1 MRLHYPA
8 LLRVN
13 IRRGRMYPRRTAHP
27 IIRSHTNSKKYN
39 IKENLK

>member
-13 IRRGRMYPRRTAHP
+13 IRRGRMCPPPDRTPDYP
-27 IIRSHTNSKKYN
+27 
-39 IKENLK
+39 

>member
-13 IRRGRMYPRRTAHP
+13 MCRPELHILTSETTQIP
-27 IIRSHTNSKKYN
+27 K
-39 IKENLK
+39 

>member
-13 IRRGRMYPRRTAHP
+13 IRRGRMCPPPNR
-27 IIRSHTNSKKYN
+27 

>member
-13 IRRGRMYPRRTAHP
+13 IRRGRMCPSAVCTKTPNPSQINYV
-27 IIRSHTNSKKYN
+27 
-39 IKENLK
+39 KEQLK

>member
-13 IRRGRMYPRRTAHP
+13 IRRGRMCPRRTAHP
-27 IIRSHTNSKKYN
+27 IIRTHTNSKKN
-39 IKENLK
+39 TIKENLK

>member
-13 IRRGRMYPRRTAHP
+13 IRRGRMCRPEL
-27 IIRSHTNSKKYN
+27 HTNSKMK
-39 IKENLK
+39 I

>member
-13 IRRGRMYPRRTAHP
+13 IRRGRMYPPPTAHP
-27 IIRSHTNSKKYN
+27 IIRTHTNSKKYN

>member
-13 IRRGRMYPRRTAHP
+13 IRRGRMCPPPDRTPDHP
-27 IIRSHTNSKKYN
+27 
-39 IKENLK
+39 

>member
-13 IRRGRMYPRRTAHP
+13 IRRGRMCRCQTAHP
-27 IIRSHTNSKKYN
+27 IIRNHTNFKMK
-39 IKENLK
+39 I

>member
-13 IRRGRMYPRRTAHP
+13 IRRGRMCRPELHILTSETTQ
-27 IIRSHTNSKKYN
+27 ISK
-39 IKENLK
+39 

>member
-13 IRRGRMYPRRTAHP
+13 IRRGRMCRPELHILSSETTQ
-27 IIRSHTNSKKYN
+27 I
-39 IKENLK
+39 LKTKI

>member
-13 IRRGRMYPRRTAHP
+13 IRRGRMYRPELHILT
-27 IIRSHTNSKKYN
+27 SENHTNSKMK
-39 IKENLK
+39 I